1 MLRALSIR
9 DYVIVER
16 LDLELASGFTALT
29 GETGAGKSILVD
41 ALGLALGGRAD
52 AAIVRAGASRAEVSA
67 DFDID
72 ALPGVRDWLAAQD
85 LDEGDGTCILRRTV
99 DSGARSRGFVN
110 GRPATAA
117 QLRELGEMLVDIHGQ
132 HEHQLLL
139 KRDRQRM
146 LLDAFG
152 GCEAAAREV
161 VARYATWRKLADQRA
176 AREKAQGASARE
188 RDLLAHEIR
197 DLEALGFDARQ
208 WTEDQAE
215 HRRLGHAQEL
225 IAAVTEC
232 ADALDESDDSATARL
247 AHAAARLAHAA
258 ELDPALEEPRRD
270 AETAGMHASEAAQ
283 SLRRYL
289 QRLDVDPARLSQ
301 LDARIRA
308 VMDAA
313 RRHRVEPAALPDALA
328 ERKARMAQLGGE
340 ESLEKLREQEA
351 QAEREYRVIA
361 AGLSKSRRA
370 AAKKLASE
378 VTKTMQSL
386 AMGGGRL
393 EAVLEPLESPSA
405 GGMEAVELRVAA
417 HAGQELAP
425 LAKVA
430 SGGELSRISLAVQVL
445 LSGQASVP
453 TLIFDEVD
461 SGIGGGVAEVVGQLL
476 AALSKHHQVLSVT
489 HLAQVAVHAR
499 AQIRVAKQTR
509 GNAALATVTPL
520 AQDERVDEIARMLGG
535 LKITEATRRHASE
548 MLQGALKT

>member
-52 AAIVRAGASRAEVSA
+52 GGIVRAGASRAEVSA

-72 ALPGVRDWLAAQD
+72 ALPAVRNWLAAQD
-85 LDEGDGTCILRRTV
+85 LDEGDGACILRRTV
-99 DSGARSRGFVN
+99 DSGSRSRGFVN

-161 VARYATWRKLADQRA
+161 AGRYATWRKLADQRA

-197 DLEALGFDARQ
+197 DLEGLGFEARQ
-208 WTEDQAE
+208 WIEDQAE

-258 ELDPALEEPRRD
+258 ELDPALDEAKRD

-328 ERKARMAQLGGE
+328 ERKARMAELGGE

-351 QAEREYRVIA
+351 AAEREYRVVA

-393 EAVLEPLESPSA
+393 EAVLEPLEAPSA

-461 SGIGGGVAEVVGQLL
+461 SGIGGGVAEVVGRLL